1 MFRICVWVCVCVLLV
16 SCALPLAAQTW
27 TALNNKP
34 SFGASTALLLTD
46 GTVMVQPTESNSIW
60 RLTPDKTGS
69 YINGTWSQLASLPSG
84 YGPLYYASAVLPDG
98 KVLFEGGEYNCCGG
112 SEVTLGALYNPA
124 TNSWTSV
131 NPPSG
136 WTYIGDSPSVVLPSG
151 VFMLGQGASPSTAQV
166 VFNES
171 TLSWT
176 AIGEGK
182 ADGFSE
188 EGMTLLPNG
197 DVLVVDTENGTH
209 AERYNESTTRWNSA
223 GSTGVVLPS
232 NGNMEIVPELG
243 PQILR
248 PDGTVLANGATANTS
263 VYYPSASKAGT
274 GFWIPGPTFPAGV
287 MADAPAA
294 LLITGNVLVDTS
306 PFFAAPST
314 FFEFDGANFNAVPA
328 PPNAVNDDSYY
339 GRLLELPTGQVM
351 FTDYSNQVEIYTPS
365 GSYNSDWAPIIYS
378 VPTSITAGQ
387 TYQVSGVR
395 FNGLSQ
401 GAAYGDDAQ
410 MATNYPLVRI
420 TNSGTGNVVY
430 CRTHGHST
438 MAVATGN
445 RVVSTN
451 FDVPSGIGT
460 GASTL
465 VVVANGIPSP
475 GVSVTIASRDSK

>member
-1 MFRICVWVCVCVLLV
+1 MCRISIRVYSCVLIIL
-16 SCALPLAAQTW
+16 CALPLAAQTW
-27 TALNNKP
+27 SALNNKA

-46 GTVMVQPTESNSIW
+46 GTVAVQQVESGSW
-60 RLTPDKTGS
+60 FKLTPDSSGS
-69 YINGTWSQLASLPSG
+69 YINGTWSSIASMPSG

-98 KVLFEGGEYNCCGG
+98 NVIVEGGEYNSGGG
-112 SEVTLGALYNPA
+112 SDVNLGAFYNPVA
-124 TNSWTSV
+124 NTWTSV
-131 NPPSG
+131 SPPSG
-136 WTYIGDSPSVVLPSG
+136 WTYIGDSPSVVLPNG
-151 VFMLGQGASPSTAQV
+151 TFMMGQGASPSTAQV
-166 VFNES
+166 IFNES
-171 TLSWT
+171 SLTWT
-176 AIGEGK
+176 AVGSGK

-209 AERYNESTTRWNSA
+209 AERYNVARQRWGSA
-223 GSTGVVLPS
+223 GSTQVVLPS
-232 NGNMEIVPELG
+232 NGGMGIVPELG

-248 PDGTVLANGATANTS
+248 PDGTVLACGATENTS

-274 GFWIPGPTFPAGV
+274 GFWIPGPTYPSGV

-314 FFEFDGANFNAVPA
+314 FFEFDGTNMNAVPA
-328 PPNAVNDDSYY
+328 PPNAVNDASYF
-339 GRLLELPTGQVM
+339 GRMLELPSGQVL
-351 FTDYSNQVEIYTPS
+351 FTDGSDNVEIYTPS
-365 GSYNSDWAPIIYS
+365 GSYNSAWAPVITN
-378 VPTSITAGQ
+378 VPSTLTHGQ
-387 TYQVSGVR
+387 TYSISGLR

-420 TNSGTGNVVY
+420 TNNSTGHVVY

-445 RVVSTN
+445 RTVSTN
-451 FDVPSGIGT
+451 FDVPSSIGT
-460 GASTL
+460 GASTIE
-465 VVVANGIPSP
+465 VVANGIPSSP
-475 GVSVTIASRDSK
+475 VSVTVN